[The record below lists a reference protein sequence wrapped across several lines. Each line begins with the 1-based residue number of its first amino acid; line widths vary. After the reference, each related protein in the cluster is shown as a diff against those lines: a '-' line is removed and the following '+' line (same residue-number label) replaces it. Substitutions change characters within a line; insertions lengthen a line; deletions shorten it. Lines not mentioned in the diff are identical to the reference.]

1 MLFESSITKVFWVIA
16 LLIALNLF
24 VRYVKGLRRQS
35 VAWREQQKAQTS
47 SSKAVPKK
55 PDDNK
60 LGEYVDY
67 EVVE

>member
-1 MLFESSITKVFWVIA
+1 MLFESSITKVFWVIV

-35 VAWREQQKAQTS
+35 VAWREQQQAQS
-47 SSKAVPKK
+47 SRTKAVPKK
-55 PDDNK
+55 PDDNG

-67 EVVE
+67 EVID